1 MLNYDGID
9 VSQRINVNKTNKS
22 KECDTCCYRY
32 FLDKEVKFQ
41 ADVCNKYN
49 DVLMMSMNICDI
61 AILGIDGADYCSIVN
76 GISKN
81 KAIYLV

>member
-1 MLNYDGID
+1 M
-9 VSQRINVNKTNKS
+9 
-22 KECDTCCYRY
+22 
-32 FLDKEVKFQ
+32 
-41 ADVCNKYN
+41 CNEYN

-81 KAIYLV
+81 KAINLV